1 MYCAMPSIIDIVTF
15 ERNVDEILTLKL
27 LANVI
32 GPLVVGLLRVFLAA
46 TVMLPLLL
54 QCTVQLL
61 SPIVSYC
68 VVKTWA
74 VKKLR

>member
-1 MYCAMPSIIDIVTF
+1 MENCW
-15 ERNVDEILTLKL
+15 RNFCSGTLTLEGNIKTLLTLNL

-46 TVMLPLLL
+46 TVMLPFLL

-61 SPIVSYC
+61 SAIVGYC
-68 VVKTWA
+68 IVKNF
-74 VKKLR
+74 VS